1 MQFSLTVIF
10 TTLLAIGVN
19 AQLEATAS
27 TLATAILPAAALTQI
42 VVATNV
48 VASEITAV
56 GYKVPVPN
64 VRQDNSGE
72 ETSELTVVTYKAR
85 VPKVR
90 QDKRGGGWEGYSCV
104 SLRKRNRFICLRFT
118 IVTLVC
124 PVLPF
129 STSTPRAPAQPP
141 LPPPLP

>member
-85 VPKVR
+85 VPKF
-90 QDKRGGGWEGYSCV
+90 KKKEPIY
-104 SLRKRNRFICLRFT
+104 
-118 IVTLVC
+118 
-124 PVLPF
+124 
-129 STSTPRAPAQPP
+129 
-141 LPPPLP
+141 LPPVHDCYPGLPRTTLLDLDPPGPRPTAPPTPTPIVKQ